1 MLARLFLAAS
11 ALLLAAGGVMHA
23 LAFSSAASAATALPP
38 FFAGSLKLLWLA
50 DSVAMLALSAV
61 FAFAAVRQGAAAKPI
76 IAILSLVPIATAMLI
91 YRFVGAFFAAPLLA
105 TAGGLALLAS
115 LAAPPTLS
123 TKRETQT

>member
-1 MLARLFLAAS
+1 
-11 ALLLAAGGVMHA
+11 MHA

-50 DSVAMLALSAV
+50 DSAAMLALSAV
-61 FAFAAVRQGAAAKPI
+61 FVFAAVRPDAAARPVI
-76 IAILSLVPIATAMLI
+76 PILSLIPIATAMLI

-115 LAAPPTLS
+115 LVAPPTFS
-123 TKRETQT
+123 MKRETQR